1 MNNREC
7 ALAVLT
13 KHREART
20 WTDEAVA
27 DELLAQLDLDPA
39 AVAEKASLVTEE
51 QAAAAEAAAK
61 AAADKATSLRQAVK
75 KPDAP
80 LSSGQTEGAGAPI
93 GIPTRGRDQRAADLR
108 AASEALRVKE

>member
-13 KHREART
+13 KHREGRA

-27 DELLAQLDLDPA
+27 DELLAQLDLDPT

-75 KPDAP
+75 KP
-80 LSSGQTEGAGAPI
+80 GQTEVAGAPI
-93 GIPTRGRDQRAADLR
+93 GIPARGRSQREADLR